1 VNFRL
6 KLDKMYVSI
15 FQYGILP
22 LALIF
27 RYPPG
32 ENMDKNGFQKML
44 EGRNV
49 PAEKI
54 PAAIALAER
63 FEDYILSTG
72 EGFTPQVAWDF
83 SKILITEDLNYE
95 ENFITLARYGIF
107 IKSNPIY
114 VAFLE
119 SLDGGE
125 AQENL
130 YNRVN
135 KQYGEALRDEVF
147 EGVGV
152 VPFGT
157 PTPEKPGYMHPVI
170 ERLEQAIGSEAT
182 RHLLAD
188 SLRDLPDA
196 YYQQDRELFY
206 SCQDIDEYL
215 IKKKAIF
222 VQQLETCQGE
232 GRLFFAQEITDE
244 VLDYV
249 RNTPEMGAGVREG
262 NIIYET
268 KIPFLTKE
276 YLAEEDQQL
285 KRYYYCHCPWAREA
299 VKSGG
304 KVAPIFCN
312 CSAGFHKKPWEVIF
326 EQPIHVDVLESV
338 LKGDDRCRFA
348 IHLPSHPS
356 IPKK

>member
-1 VNFRL
+1 
-6 KLDKMYVSI
+6 
-15 FQYGILP
+15 
-22 LALIF
+22 
-27 RYPPG
+27 
-32 ENMDKNGFQKML
+32 MDKNGFQKML

-54 PAAIALAER
+54 PAAIALADR
-63 FEDYILSTG
+63 FEEFILSTE

-83 SKILITEDLNYE
+83 SKILIAENLNTE
-95 ENFITLARYGIF
+95 ENFITLARYGLF
-107 IKSNPIY
+107 IKNNPIY

-119 SLDGGE
+119 VLDGGE

-130 YNRVN
+130 YNRVAEFH
-135 KQYGEALRDEVF
+135 GTALRDQVF
-147 EGVGV
+147 GGIGIS
-152 VPFGT
+152 PFGI
-157 PTPEKPGYMHPVI
+157 PTTDKPGFMHPVI
-170 ERLEQAIGSEAT
+170 ERLEQSIGSEAT
-182 RHLLAD
+182 RDLLAD

-196 YYQQDRELFY
+196 YYQQDRELFF

-215 IKKKAIF
+215 IKKKAAFI
-222 VQQLETCQGE
+222 QQLETCQRE
-232 GRLFFAQEITDE
+232 GRLFFAQEVTDE

-249 RNTPEMGAGVREG
+249 RNTPEMGAGIREDD
-262 NIIYET
+262 IIYET

-312 CSAGFHKKPWEVIF
+312 CSAGFHKKPWEVMF

-348 IHLPSHPS
+348 IHLPPHPLF
-356 IPKK
+356 PT